1 MNINTLIVTSEY
13 IKSFSTISDNLDD
26 DILTPAI
33 IDAQLTGLQPLI
45 GTNLYDRICEDI
57 ENNALTGD
65 YKKLVDNYISQYL
78 LMAVQ
83 AELCITNYSKEH
95 NAGPVNYT
103 DLNYQNTSL
112 NELKFIKGYW
122 DEKANFYG
130 NRLTEYLHAN
140 HNKYPEYNEQ
150 RDCADMTAKGCS
162 VTNYCGIN
170 LSRPRTQK
178 RKDR

>member
-1 MNINTLIVTSEY
+1 MNINVLIIDCSYV
-13 IKSFSTISDNLDD
+13 KAFSTVSDNLDD
-26 DILTPAI
+26 AIITPAI

-45 GTNLYDRICEDI
+45 GTKLFDKICSDI
-57 ENNALTGD
+57 TNTGLSGD
-65 YKKLVDNYISQYL
+65 YKTLVDNYISQYL

-95 NAGPVNYT
+95 NAGPVGYT
-103 DLNYQNTSL
+103 DLNYQNTTL
-112 NELKFIKGYW
+112 NELKYLKGHW

-130 NRLTEYLHAN
+130 NRLTEFLHAN
-140 HNKYPEYNEQ
+140 HSKYPEYNEQ
-150 RDCADMTAKGCS
+150 RDCSDMAAKGCS
-162 VTNYCGIN
+162 VTSYCGIN